1 MRLVAGDLAT
11 SALVRRL
18 RLAPLSRQG
27 VAVLAGPHGV
37 DPDALY
43 ETTGGNP
50 FFVTEVLAADD
61 AAIPA
66 TVLDAVLAR
75 AARLSPPARKVLDAA
90 AVVAPPVRTWLL
102 AEAAAAAPD
111 HVDECVAAGMLREQ
125 AGGVAFRH
133 ELARLAVERALAPG
147 RRADLHRRALAG
159 AAGPAGRGP
168 GPGPAGPPRR
178 GGGRRRRRPRPRAGG
193 RPARRRAG
201 RPPGGGRPVRAGAA
215 LRRRA
220 GPGGAGRAAGGATP
234 TSAT

>member
-1 MRLVAGDLAT
+1 VLVIEDVHWADEATLDLIRFLARRLGPAPTMLIVTYRDDEVGSLHPMQLVAGDLAT
-11 SALVRRL
+11 SVLVRRL

-90 AVVAPPVRTWLL
+90 AVVAPPVELTT
-102 AEAAAAAPD
+102 
-111 HVDECVAAGMLREQ
+111 Q
-125 AGGVAFRH
+125 RH
-133 ELARLAVERALAPG
+133 
-147 RRADLHRRALAG
+147 
-159 AAGPAGRGP
+159 
-168 GPGPAGPPRR
+168 
-178 GGGRRRRRPRPRAGG
+178 
-193 RPARRRAG
+193 
-201 RPPGGGRPVRAGAA
+201 
-215 LRRRA
+215 
-220 GPGGAGRAAGGATP
+220 
-234 TSAT
+234 